1 MYKVERK
8 YNNYMWRLKA
18 CDFQGFSSLNMNQAL
33 DQEACIQMPPPLKR
47 MPGRETSVEH
57 N

>member
-1 MYKVERK
+1 
-8 YNNYMWRLKA
+8 MWRLEA

-33 DQEACIQMPPPLKR
+33 DQVACVQMPPPLKK